1 MGISGKMLIVC
12 LAVIVTG
19 AAGTLW
25 YLNTNPELGQHLCQ
39 EYSGFLN
46 SQETVSS
53 EELMLTIPKEIKARP
68 VEYDPAPSAYARDS
82 PGFDLL
88 SNYYYVPF
96 YENNT
101 GVIKMFVRNIG
112 KGPVFVDGYGAK
124 LVENDIWFD
133 HVTGV
138 TIQPGEE
145 KYLGLLC
152 VRVPEDVDMVVL
164 KPYVS
169 LFAQTES
176 GEWFNY
182 EDQFYDEIKVDVK
195 PLQEQTYPEVR
206 YNQKDLFIRTN
217 EIVDPLDPSVRELA
231 TGLAIKYPG
240 EYNIYQVC
248 AIFDYIKENIQY
260 VSDPRG
266 VDQWSAPGETLKIG
280 AGDCDDYAILLASMI
295 ESIGGTTRIY
305 MTDTHA
311 FATVY
316 IGSGEAAE
324 NIVEAISSYYGPVTV
339 YYATDDH
346 GSWLILDPTAS
357 MYAGGL
363 PGTAAPTSSGWTYT
377 NTSAVDIID
386 IVPSHA

>member
-1 MGISGKMLIVC
+1 MGISGKLLVIC
-12 LAVIVTG
+12 LATILIG
-19 AAGTLW
+19 AVSTIW
-25 YLNTNPELGQHLCQ
+25 YLGNDAELSQRLSQ
-39 EYSGFLN
+39 EYSGLLK
-46 SQETVSS
+46 SQETINSD
-53 EELMLTIPKEIKARP
+53 ELMLTVPKALSTKP
-68 VEYDPAPSAYARDS
+68 FEYDPAPTADSRDS

-112 KGPVFVDGYGAK
+112 TGPVFVDGYGAK
-124 LVENDIWFD
+124 LSEKDIWFD

-138 TIQPGEE
+138 TIQSGEE

-152 VRVPEDVDMVVL
+152 IQVPGRVDTVVL
-164 KPYVS
+164 KPYIS
-169 LFAQTES
+169 LFAQTDS
-176 GEWFNY
+176 GEWFSY
-182 EDQFYDEIKVDVK
+182 EDQLYDEIEVDVK
-195 PLQEQTYPEVR
+195 PLQEQTYPAIR
-206 YNQKDLFIRTN
+206 YNQKELFIRTN
-217 EIVDPLDPSVRELA
+217 EIVDPLDPTVRELA

-266 VDQWSAPGETLKIG
+266 VDQWSAPDSTLKIG
-280 AGDCDDYAILLASMI
+280 AGDCDDYAIVLASMV
-295 ESIGGTTRIY
+295 ESIGGTTRIH

-316 IGSGEAAE
+316 IGSGESAE
-324 NIVEAISSYYGPVTV
+324 NIVKAISSYYGPVTV

-346 GSWLILDPTAS
+346 GSWMILDPTAS

-363 PGTAAPTSSGWTYT
+363 PGGAALTSDGWTYM

-386 IVPSHA
+386 ILPEL

>member
-1 MGISGKMLIVC
+1 MGISGKILIIC
-12 LAVIVTG
+12 LAAILVG
-19 AAGTLW
+19 SAGTLW
-25 YLNTNPELGQHLCQ
+25 YLETGPEIGQHLFQ
-39 EYSGFLN
+39 EHFGYLN
-46 SQETVSS
+46 DQKVVSS
-53 EELMLTIPKEIKARP
+53 DELMLTIPKEITRRP
-68 VEYDPAPSAYARDS
+68 LEYDPAPSAFARES
-82 PGFDLL
+82 PGFDLV
-88 SNYYYVPF
+88 SNYYYTPF

-112 KGPVFVDGYGAK
+112 KQLIFVDGYGAN

-133 HVTGV
+133 HFTGM
-138 TIQPGEE
+138 TIQPTEE

-152 VRVPEDVDMVVL
+152 IQVPGGVDTVIL

-169 LFAQTES
+169 LFAQTDS
-176 GEWFNY
+176 GEWFSY
-182 EDQFYDEIKVDVK
+182 EEQFYEEIEVAVQ
-195 PLQEQTYPEVR
+195 PLQEQTYPATR
-206 YNQKDLFIRTN
+206 NNHKGLFIKTN
-217 EIVDPLDPSVRELA
+217 DIVDPLDPSVRELA
-231 TGLAIKYPG
+231 SSLAKKYPG

-248 AIFDYIKENIQY
+248 AIFDHIKENIQY

-266 VDQWSAPGETLKIG
+266 TDQWSAPGETLKIG

-316 IGSGEAAE
+316 IGSGGSAE
-324 NIVEAISSYYGPVTV
+324 NIVKAISSYYGPVTV

-357 MYAGGL
+357 LYAGGL
-363 PGTAAPTSSGWTYT
+363 PGGAAPTSNGWTYL
-377 NTSAVDIID
+377 NTSTVDIID
-386 IVPSHA
+386 IVPGL